1 MLITFYLSPPP
12 LLFFS
17 FLRRMLGRIYTDSG
31 IWAGMALEQRQDAAS
46 TTSEMISPFLPY
58 LRTTFDM
65 LRLLLTFV
73 LMIPLYNRFTSSSSS
88 LFQLAGGRA
97 VWIVLEGKVPP
108 PDQAVLLL

>member
-1 MLITFYLSPPP
+1 
-12 LLFFS
+12 
-17 FLRRMLGRIYTDSG
+17 MLGRIYTDSG

-108 PDQAVLLL
+108 PRSSGIAFVIMMAASTCLYEYHLR